1 MVTLLLLIGAAF
13 VLQDADSGG
22 PVSIKPPDK
31 LEDHAD
37 LSTVR
42 FLAFSADGST
52 LLTASDNT
60 VCRWNSTTGER
71 VSRFRPF
78 GILSM
83 DVSPDGGVAAIG
95 EDADNALSVFDT
107 NTGKR
112 LKRLVQEDQAR
123 WLRFSPDGQTLA
135 EGG

>member
-1 MVTLLLLIGAAF
+1 MVELLLLIGAAF
-13 VLQDADSGG
+13 ALQDAGV
-22 PVSIKPPDK
+22 PVSIEPPDK
-31 LEDHAD
+31 REDHFD

-42 FLAFSADGST
+42 FLAFSADGNA
-52 LLTASDNT
+52 LLTASDTT

-71 VSRFRPF
+71 VARFRPF

-83 DVSPDGGVAAIG
+83 DVSPDGGLAAIG
-95 EDADNALSVFDT
+95 EDADDAFSVFDT

-112 LKRLVQEDQAR
+112 LKRLVQQDQAR
-123 WLRFSPDGQTLA
+123 WLKFSPDGQTLA